1 MPIVAVT
8 GATGKSGQY
17 FVMEFQK
24 HHPKDYQFRFL
35 VRHSTS
41 SQTGNKGRELLKE
54 IGGEIYEADI
64 TKLEELDGLFVT
76 EHGKKVDTLLHI
88 ASVLWSPY
96 IVPVA
101 LKHGASRL
109 ILVHTTGIYSKY
121 KAAGEAYRVTE
132 REINRQVEELRRQG
146 KDISVTYLRPTMIYG
161 DLEDGNISV
170 FMQMVYKLRL
180 MPVINGAKYD
190 LQPVW
195 CGDLGKAYYDVLVNP
210 EKTNNGDY
218 ILSGGAPIQLID
230 IFKIMAKELGVK
242 NGDGPLRSVVEEA
255 SHNNR
260 KIIYY
265 GRVSN
270 AEMLAIQG
278 KADLLV
284 CPRKKDDFTT
294 KYTFPSKVLEYICSG
309 VPVLSNRL
317 PGIPDEYEQYI
328 TFAKS
333 ERPKDWATA
342 INDVFTHNEVY
353 REKAESARKEVLIK
367 KSWHEQTRRVIE
379 TMCNHR
385 VVIK

>member
-17 FVMEFQK
+17 FVMELQK
-24 HHPKDYQFRFL
+24 HRLEGYQFRFL

-64 TKLEELDGLFVT
+64 TKPEELDSLFVT
-76 EHGKKVDTLLHI
+76 ERGEKVDTLLHI

-101 LKHGASRL
+101 LKHGVSRL

-132 REINRQVEELRRQG
+132 REIHRQVEELRRHG
-146 KDISVTYLRPTMIYG
+146 KNISVTYLRPTMIYG
-161 DLEDGNISV
+161 DLEDGNISI
-170 FMQMVYKLRL
+170 FMKMVYKLRL

-210 EKTNNGDY
+210 EKTDNKDY

-242 NGDGPLRSVVEEA
+242 NRYISCPFW
-255 SHNNR
+255 
-260 KIIYY
+260 
-265 GRVSN
+265 
-270 AEMLAIQG
+270 LAYAGAWALFLLTFG
-278 KADLLV
+278 KADM
-284 CPRKKDDFTT
+284 
-294 KYTFPSKVLEYICSG
+294 
-309 VPVLSNRL
+309 
-317 PGIPDEYEQYI
+317 
-328 TFAKS
+328 
-333 ERPKDWATA
+333 
-342 INDVFTHNEVY
+342 
-353 REKAESARKEVLIK
+353 REKVQRMVEPRAYPHDEAMRDFGYCPVRFEDGIKGEIAMFKAHAEVRA
-367 KSWHEQTRRVIE
+367 
-379 TMCNHR
+379 
-385 VVIK
+385 